1 MKKIITLLAL
11 VFCLQTNAQI
21 ITTVAGDGTSAYNND
36 GILATT
42 AELNSANGVV
52 VDAAGNIYIADN
64 LNNRVRMINTS
75 GVINTIVG
83 NGTAAYYGDGGPA
96 NAAQL
101 YGPTAVAL
109 DASGNLHIADFFNN
123 RVRRINS
130 DGSITTVA
138 GNGSGGFYGDGG
150 YPYNAQIDG
159 PCAIAFNSIGEMYIA
174 DKNNNRVRKVTSG
187 GTIITIAGNGT
198 TTYTGDGVQATTV
211 GLNGP
216 SGVAV
221 DAAGNLYIS
230 DSYNHCVRM
239 VDNSGIIT
247 TIAGTGTN
255 AFSGDTGP
263 AVSASLDTP
272 VGLAFDAAGNL
283 YISDSGNMAI
293 RMISSGTIYTY
304 AGRGAALGDGGLATN
319 AYLYYPGGINFD
331 ALGNLYVADTYHSRI
346 RKVTPPLN
354 ISVNSQAICTGTSAT
369 LTATGATTYSWST
382 GETTASIVV
391 SPTVNTIYVVLGAS
405 GAAMSMST
413 PTVVVIPSPTI
424 TAAGTTTI
432 CAGNSTP
439 ITAGGAV
446 TYTWMP
452 ATGLDVSTGANVN
465 AGPIGNT
472 TYTITGTD
480 ASGCGGIDTI
490 TITVNQLP
498 IITVAPNSQTIC
510 VTKSTTIT
518 ASGGL
523 SYSWLPVTAIDN
535 SFFTTVTV
543 NPNANL
549 TYTVTGTDANGCS
562 NTAMAD
568 IVVNPV
574 PNMYTGGANIS
585 CYGMCDGNTTL
596 TGSCITYT
604 WSTGDQTAQITNL
617 CAGNYTVVGTDANG
631 CVDSVIAYVTQ
642 PNNITTTFTSYA
654 STICA
659 NTCDTLYATAGGGA
673 GSFIYDIEPG
683 AINKATS
690 PVCPP
695 ATTQYTLTVTDA
707 SNCIST
713 SLLTINVNQF
723 DNIVGTLRDSG
734 SGFST
739 ISSGKVYLYVQQFT
753 ADSAKDST
761 QINAG
766 SYSFNNVAPGNYYI
780 KAVADPIL
788 YPGAVPTYY
797 STNIQPAYTW
807 GPAGVATTFCNGVND
822 KFDFQ
827 IVDLPVQSGTGT
839 ISGIVTQDP
848 SYGHRLANNGHNSVF
863 GAPLK
868 GIDVKLGRNPGGG
881 CAARTTTNN
890 NGEYSF
896 TNVDTG
902 SYLIY
907 VDIPNYGMDST
918 RAVSI
923 TPQNT
928 TSINNNYIVDSNSV
942 YVDTIKVASCGVI
955 LSTSTNP
962 TALSACDGTASF
974 YVPIN
979 CVSNPVYAVWING
992 GSGCTIVPTATL
1004 TPGSTYTV
1012 GGLCACAQQYV
1023 VNFTNNPITHDS
1035 VYAFFNFSLTEP
1047 LGVSQLVNNKQ
1058 LTIYPNPN
1066 AGTFVIETNITTKQT
1081 LQVYDVNGNIVL
1093 TQIINGKTIIDANN
1107 LIDGVY
1113 NICIINNGSVI
1124 NRRLVVVR

>member
-1 MKKIITLLAL
+1 M
-11 VFCLQTNAQI
+11 
-21 ITTVAGDGTSAYNND
+21 
-36 GILATT
+36 
-42 AELNSANGVV
+42 
-52 VDAAGNIYIADN
+52 
-64 LNNRVRMINTS
+64 
-75 GVINTIVG
+75 
-83 NGTAAYYGDGGPA
+83 
-96 NAAQL
+96 
-101 YGPTAVAL
+101 
-109 DASGNLHIADFFNN
+109 
-123 RVRRINS
+123 
-130 DGSITTVA
+130 
-138 GNGSGGFYGDGG
+138 
-150 YPYNAQIDG
+150 
-159 PCAIAFNSIGEMYIA
+159 
-174 DKNNNRVRKVTSG
+174 
-187 GTIITIAGNGT
+187 
-198 TTYTGDGVQATTV
+198 
-211 GLNGP
+211 
-216 SGVAV
+216 
-221 DAAGNLYIS
+221 
-230 DSYNHCVRM
+230 
-239 VDNSGIIT
+239 
-247 TIAGTGTN
+247 
-255 AFSGDTGP
+255 
-263 AVSASLDTP
+263 
-272 VGLAFDAAGNL
+272 
-283 YISDSGNMAI
+283 
-293 RMISSGTIYTY
+293 
-304 AGRGAALGDGGLATN
+304 
-319 AYLYYPGGINFD
+319 
-331 ALGNLYVADTYHSRI
+331 
-346 RKVTPPLN
+346 
-354 ISVNSQAICTGTSAT
+354 
-369 LTATGATTYSWST
+369 
-382 GETTASIVV
+382 
-391 SPTVNTIYVVLGAS
+391 
-405 GAAMSMST
+405 
-413 PTVVVIPSPTI
+413 
-424 TAAGTTTI
+424 
-432 CAGNSTP
+432 
-439 ITAGGAV
+439 
-446 TYTWMP
+446 
-452 ATGLDVSTGANVN
+452 
-465 AGPIGNT
+465 
-472 TYTITGTD
+472 
-480 ASGCGGIDTI
+480 
-490 TITVNQLP
+490 
-498 IITVAPNSQTIC
+498 
-510 VTKSTTIT
+510 
-518 ASGGL
+518 
-523 SYSWLPVTAIDN
+523 
-535 SFFTTVTV
+535 
-543 NPNANL
+543 
-549 TYTVTGTDANGCS
+549 
-562 NTAMAD
+562 
-568 IVVNPV
+568 
-574 PNMYTGGANIS
+574 
-585 CYGMCDGNTTL
+585 
-596 TGSCITYT
+596 
-604 WSTGDQTAQITNL
+604 
-617 CAGNYTVVGTDANG
+617 
-631 CVDSVIAYVTQ
+631 
-642 PNNITTTFTSYA
+642 
-654 STICA
+654 
-659 NTCDTLYATAGGGA
+659 
-673 GSFIYDIEPG
+673 
-683 AINKATS
+683 
-690 PVCPP
+690 
-695 ATTQYTLTVTDA
+695 
-707 SNCIST
+707 
-713 SLLTINVNQF
+713 
-723 DNIVGTLRDSG
+723 
-734 SGFST
+734 
-739 ISSGKVYLYVQQFT
+739 YLYVQQFT

-807 GPAGVATTFCNGVND
+807 GTAGVATTFCNGVND